1 MQTIKQLLETKSS
14 DILTIDPNSTV
25 FDAIKSMAD
34 HGIGALL
41 VMESDKLVGII
52 TERDY
57 SRSVILKGKSSKTTA
72 VKDIMTSNVLCA
84 KPEKSIKECMALM
97 TEKRV
102 RHLPVV
108 NNSAVIGIISIGDLV
123 KVIIDDQQFMI
134 DQLEHYISGLPT

>member
-1 MQTIKQLLETKSS
+1 MQTIKQLLETKGN

-25 FDAIKSMAD
+25 YDAIKSMAD
-34 HGIGALL
+34 HGIGSLL

-57 SRSVILKGKSSKTTA
+57 SRNVILKGKSSKQTA

-84 KPEKSIKECMALM
+84 KPDTSIKECMALM

-108 NNSAVIGIISIGDLV
+108 DNSAVVGVISIGDLV